1 MFQRLHSTLR
11 RARAK
16 LRASRFVFS
25 LAMASAL
32 AFLAAPD
39 ALAQPRTFPAHTKLG
54 ALEITVFPRATLDG
68 APIVMAPGAR
78 ILNESNLI
86 QVPSTV
92 QGSRAVRY
100 RTDLLGQV
108 VEVWLLTPQELALAQ
123 EQARRAGAATQ

>member
-1 MFQRLHSTLR
+1 M
-11 RARAK
+11 
-16 LRASRFVFS
+16 LRASSLVFS
-25 LAMASAL
+25 LALASAL

-39 ALAQPRTFPAHTKLG
+39 AFAQPRTFPAQAKLG
-54 ALEITVFPRATLDG
+54 ALEITVFPRATLNDT
-68 APIVMAPGAR
+68 PIVMAPGVR

-92 QGSRAVRY
+92 QGRRAVRY

-108 VEVWLLTPQELALAQ
+108 IEVWLLTPQELALAQ